1 MNGFDVNNNTVV
13 TKNELLG
20 VNFFGKKN
28 FSLLCLSDRK

>member
-20 VNFFGKKN
+20 VIIFGKKN